1 MFVSWWGT
9 HEVMHLVLYT
19 LFAVSV
25 ATSPHV
31 LLDKAIIIVTD
42 RCNYQIV
49 FPVIWQYKSAQVP
62 HHYKLQPV

>member
-49 FPVIWQYKSAQVP
+49 FPVI
-62 HHYKLQPV
+62 